1 MAKTLSG
8 KEVAQSLNA
17 TTAAAVAR
25 LNANHIFPTLATVR
39 LGESPDDIA
48 YEASIVKKAETLG
61 VKVDRIRL
69 EAMMTQQE
77 LADKVTALNRDPAVH
92 GILLFRPLP
101 SHMDEKVICNL
112 IHPDKDVDGITDSSM
127 GRVFA
132 GDPDGFGPCTAESVM
147 AILKHYDIPLSG
159 KRVVVLG
166 RSLVIGKPVAMMLL
180 GKNATMTICHRST
193 RDLPAECAKADVL
206 VAAAGKAGIV
216 DRSFVRPGQTVI
228 DVGINVDEDGRLRG
242 DVEYGQVEPVVSAI
256 TPVPGGVGTVTT
268 AILLS
273 HVVQNAGRQR

>member
-1 MAKTLSG
+1 MDFWIIFL
-8 KEVAQSLNA
+8 VALTISL
-17 TTAAAVAR
+17 
-25 LNANHIFPTLATVR
+25 
-39 LGESPDDIA
+39 G
-48 YEASIVKKAETLG
+48 
-61 VKVDRIRL
+61 
-69 EAMMTQQE
+69 
-77 LADKVTALNRDPAVH
+77 
-92 GILLFRPLP
+92 
-101 SHMDEKVICNL
+101 
-112 IHPDKDVDGITDSSM
+112 
-127 GRVFA
+127 
-132 GDPDGFGPCTAESVM
+132 
-147 AILKHYDIPLSG
+147 
-159 KRVVVLG
+159 
-166 RSLVIGKPVAMMLL
+166 MMLL